1 MKFFGK
7 ELTFNNFKVYTE
19 NDKPTPSEI
28 GASEK
33 NHTHKYTDLI
43 EKPTIPTKL
52 SQLENDT
59 GFTKNAIKVT
69 SSSIEPSQPQKGD
82 LWI

>member
-33 NHTHKYTDLI
+33 NHTHKYTDLSG
-43 EKPTIPTKL
+43 KPTIPTKL
-52 SQLENDT
+52 SQLQNDM
-59 GFTKNAIKVT
+59 GFTANATKIT
-69 SSSIEPSQPQKGD
+69 SSPTEPSQPKKGD
-82 LWI
+82 VWI